1 MRATC
6 ALAFVG
12 ILCLLSGSLH
22 AAEGYE
28 VRTERPRIYFTP
40 EDLPRLRARM
50 RSPEFA
56 DGFAELKRYVLAS
69 KPGSNMWLNPHTAD
83 AACFLYLVE
92 RDPQLLPVIRTY
104 VEDLLPHEVRP
115 DPWTAGFR
123 ARSLAIVYDWCYDDL
138 TPAERRRLAEGMF
151 TLCEETVLPYWRH
164 SDYMN
169 QLPTHHGLV
178 VYPGVALAGEGFDD
192 TRPEWYLQ
200 SHERVLKGAWERP
213 GAEGYLDFA
222 ADLLRN
228 HLIPA
233 RNQVAGRN
241 GGWHESLSYLSLF
254 LLDEMLEYKCWRS
267 ATGENLFARS
277 TFSRNVFKFVVYAR
291 RNHDHGPVLS
301 DDIRKRPGPGP
312 TESGFSDHTGVP
324 AALVNTYW
332 RDPYIQYV
340 RNHASGEYLGK
351 RWVYLAWYDPTIP
364 ELPDVTGE
372 PLASLHE
379 GIGWVIMRSGW
390 GPKDTFAVFQCGD
403 WYEGHQHHDENS
415 FVIHKGGSLAIDS
428 GDYVGP
434 ENKQSHKVTYH
445 RRTIAHNTI
454 LVYDPEEETAGLPND
469 GGQLFPNVLND
480 DARRFFVDPE
490 GTPFDTGEIVA
501 YETNDWYTYVCGDAT
516 RAYSPRKMRSFTRQ
530 FVYFRPDVFVVFDR
544 VTATRADF
552 PKTWLLHSIEEPAI
566 EGNRFIIQHGEGKLF
581 GYTLLPENARIE
593 KVGGPGKEF
602 WVAGKNYPVDA
613 GPEAGAWR
621 LEIEPSSP
629 TETDFFLHVLYV
641 ADTDAAAPAEVR
653 LLTWGPEPGQ
663 VACGITVG
671 DRNFVAV
678 FETGGPPRGKVLI
691 EDADT
696 GGDLFSRDLAT
707 GLSQ

>member
-12 ILCLLSGSLH
+12 ILCVLSGSLH
-22 AAEGYE
+22 AAEGYQ
-28 VRTERPRIYFTP
+28 VRAERPRIYFTP

-50 RSPEFA
+50 KGSTFA
-56 DGFAELKRYVLAS
+56 ADFAELKRYVLRRE
-69 KPGSNMWLNPHTAD
+69 PGSNMWLNVHDSD
-83 AACFLYLVE
+83 ATCFLYLVE

-104 VEDLLPHEVRP
+104 TDALLPHEEKP

-123 ARSLAIVYDWCYDDL
+123 ARSLAIVYDWCYDAL

-178 VYPGVALAGEGFDD
+178 VYPGVALAGEGFDE
-192 TRPEWYLQ
+192 TRSEWYLQ
-200 SHERVLKGAWERP
+200 SHERVLKGTWERP
-213 GAEGYLDFA
+213 GAQGYLDFS

-254 LLDEMLEYKCWRS
+254 LLDEMLEYQCWRS
-267 ATGENLFARS
+267 ATGENLFERS
-277 TFSRNVFKFVVYAR
+277 TFSCNIFKFLVYAR
-291 RNHDHGPVLS
+291 RNHDHRWVLS
-301 DDIRKRPGPGP
+301 DDIAKKPGPGSG
-312 TESGFSDHTGVP
+312 ESGFSDGMSVP
-324 AALVNTYW
+324 ASLVNAHW
-332 RDPYIQYV
+332 RDPYVQYV
-340 RNHASGEYLGK
+340 RNHVPNDYPGR
-351 RWVYLAWYDPTIP
+351 RWLYLAWYDPTIP
-364 ELPDVTGE
+364 ELADVTGE

-403 WYEGHQHHDENS
+403 WYEGHQHNDENS

-434 ENKQSHKVTYH
+434 ENKQSHKMTYH

-469 GGQLFPNVLND
+469 GGQLFRNVLND
-480 DARRFFVDPE
+480 DARRFFVDPK

-516 RAYSPRKMRSFTRQ
+516 RAYSPKKMRSFTRQ

-552 PKTWLLHSIEEPAI
+552 PKTWLLHSIEEPI
-566 EGNRFIIQHGEGKLF
+566 VEGNRFIIQHGEGKLF
-581 GYTLLPENARIE
+581 GYTLLPENPRIE

-621 LEIEPSSP
+621 LEVKPSSP

-641 ADTDAAAPAEVR
+641 ADRDAPAPAEVR
-653 LLTWGPEPGQ
+653 LISEGPEPGQ
-663 VACGITVG
+663 VACGIEVG
-671 DRNFVAV
+671 ERRFIAV
-678 FETGGPPRGKVLI
+678 FEREGLPRGRALI

-696 GGDLFSRDLAT
+696 GGDLFSRDLPT